1 MVEQRFVSLDVLN
14 NGAVRADGIDGSE
27 IQIENHLPQP
37 ERCTSRHDDDETA
50 RRGTSPGVRRV
61 RSETDPRNAKKSRPN
76 RSRRERTQGTHG
88 TTLTGGDAIADRS
101 RRAATLRTARDRL
114 EPRQTRPGPLVQF
127 DTCPATEDSPR
138 QANHVRGSA
147 VS

>member
-1 MVEQRFVSLDVLN
+1 MVEQRFVWLDVLN

-61 RSETDPRNAKKSRPN
+61 RSETDPRNAKKVPSK
-76 RSRRERTQGTHG
+76 SVAT
-88 TTLTGGDAIADRS
+88 
-101 RRAATLRTARDRL
+101 RAYAGHTWHEANGWGRDR
-114 EPRQTRPGPLVQF
+114 
-127 DTCPATEDSPR
+127 
-138 QANHVRGSA
+138 
-147 VS
+147 